1 MSGIPFLT
9 LMVFLPQPP
18 ELYERTGPYVTIKI
32 SRMDRIPKLR
42 HKSKVKSADPLYHIT
57 LSRALSVIVR
67 YRLKLLRD

>member
-9 LMVFLPQPP
+9 LMFFLPLPP

-42 HKSKVKSADPLYHIT
+42 HKSKVKSADLYHIT

-67 YRLKLLRD
+67 YCLKLLRD